1 MEDKQC
7 KQTKRF
13 SVMTKGSDYFLWL
26 DDKSKHRYKLKINNI
41 QGYDPYQIKKEEL
54 QAILVNFHQ
63 CSDIAYYSFE
73 VTFYFH

>member
-26 DDKSKHRYKLKINNI
+26 DDKSKHRHKLKINNI
-41 QGYDPYQIKKEEL
+41 QGYDRYQIKKEKL
-54 QAILVNFHQ
+54 
-63 CSDIAYYSFE
+63 
-73 VTFYFH
+73 